1 MTNDGQQQTEKQQLR
16 EKYADFLTLLDYKN
30 LLVYAALFRQLF
42 ADFAT
47 ENTYGPVNK
56 SLEELASLL
65 ERASVKLSCSIHN
78 MTMPQLLKLFKLL
91 MTKLK
96 GSDTLRPHDSAIL
109 TPLMYR
115 MYSDA
120 EVDAILVQL
129 EQHVKIEQN
138 PIVGINAKDEIIFQN
153 KMKYPLPCSAKAAS
167 AF

>member
-1 MTNDGQQQTEKQQLR
+1 MSTTTMDNKNLR
-16 EKYADFLTLLDYKN
+16 DKYANFITLLDYKN
-30 LLVYAALFRQLF
+30 LLVYAALFRQMF

-47 ENTYGPVNK
+47 ENTHGPVNK
-56 SLEELASLL
+56 SLAELASLL

-96 GSDTLRPHDSAIL
+96 GTETLRPYNDAIMIPL
-109 TPLMYR
+109 TFR
-115 MYSDA
+115 MYSDT

-129 EQHVKIEQN
+129 EQNVKIEQN

-153 KMKYPLPCSAKAAS
+153 QMKYPLPPSGKLGTFS
-167 AF
+167 